1 MGRIKQKIR
10 NLSIKKTFMLYMLL
24 FLLLATLLSA
34 IAIQTVDSIESSVNW
49 GYLDSSQKHEIQ
61 KDKNRKGTVLIAT
74 PPDTDY
80 TSRDK
85 AIVTACKIVHLWS
98 IPLFFGLCIIA
109 SALLFYQNK
118 LKKPIELLS
127 VASEKIAGSD
137 LDFKLSY
144 ESSDEMGQLC
154 ISFETMRAALLEN
167 NRELWRAIEE
177 RKRLNAAFSH
187 DLRTPLTVL
196 RGYTDFLKAYVPQG
210 KISEQ
215 KLLSTISTMSG
226 QIARLESYVQ
236 TMGEVQR
243 LEDIK
248 ASPELV
254 LTASFIEQFQ
264 NSACFLIQGS
274 RRILEF
280 HNEVSDCEVLLD
292 LSIVHRVLENILS
305 NAVQYANNIVAV
317 RCRYEHEMLSITVED
332 DGLGFTAEDLKQAP
346 KPYYRNKGSS
356 DGKHFG
362 LGLYICKDLCE
373 KHGGQLKLQNGEKG
387 GARVTASFLCQK
399 RKVDKK

>member
-1 MGRIKQKIR
+1 MGRIKHIIR
-10 NLSIKKTFMLYMLL
+10 NLSIKKSFMLYMLL

-34 IAIQTVDSIESSVNW
+34 IAIQTADSVESRVNW

-61 KDKNRKGTVLIAT
+61 KGKNDKGTVSIT
-74 PPDTDY
+74 MPPDTDY

-85 AIVTACKIVHLWS
+85 AIVTACKIVQLWA
-98 IPLFFGLCIIA
+98 IPLFFGLCIIT
-109 SALLFYQNK
+109 SALLFYRNK

-127 VASEKIAGSD
+127 TASEKIAGND
-137 LDFKLSY
+137 LDFKLNY
-144 ESSDEMGQLC
+144 ENSDEMGQLC
-154 ISFETMRAALLEN
+154 TSFETMRAVLLET
-167 NRELWRAIEE
+167 NRELWRTIEE

-196 RGYTDFLKAYVPQG
+196 RGYADFLKAYVPQG

-226 QIARLESYVQ
+226 QIARLERYVQ

-248 ASPELV
+248 VSLESV
-254 LTASFIEQFQ
+254 TTASFMEQFQ
-264 NSACFLIQGS
+264 NSACVFMQKSG
-274 RRILEF
+274 RIPDF
-280 HNEVSDCEVLLD
+280 HHEVSDCEVLMD
-292 LSIVHRVLENILS
+292 LSIVYRVLENILS
-305 NAVQYANNIVAV
+305 NAVQYAKNTVAI

-332 DGLGFTAEDLKQAP
+332 DGPGFTAEDLKQAP

-362 LGLYICKDLCE
+362 LGLYICKGLCE
-373 KHGGQLKLQNGEKG
+373 KHGGQLKLQNGAKG
-387 GARVTASFLCQK
+387 GARVTADFLCQK
-399 RKVDKK
+399 KKS